1 MRSPILTLSQAL
13 RLSPAPCLAL
23 VGAGGKTTALFQI
36 ARQLKPPVFVTATTH
51 LAKDQLNLADR
62 HIIVRN
68 PEDLELIE
76 AYLDSEEVVLVTG
89 SLHESERSSGVDAIS
104 LENMVSITK
113 AHSIPMLIEADGS
126 RQQPLKAPSDHEP
139 VIPPFVDS
147 VMVVAGLSGL
157 GKQLTSEWVHRP
169 ELFAFLSGLATGDI
183 ISVDALA
190 KVLTSPLGGLKW
202 IPQGAR
208 RIVLLNQADTLGRQ
222 ALALVLA
229 TKLLPAYHAVVV
241 ASLRPPPTDLPRIMA
256 VHEPVAGIILAAG
269 GSSRMGQP
277 KQLLSWKGEP
287 LVRSVTSTAL
297 TAGLSPVV
305 LVTGAHSSQVQA
317 AVQDLSVT
325 LVQNPDWESGQ
336 STSMQ
341 AGLRALPP
349 EAGAAIFLLADQPRV
364 SVTLLR
370 SLVERHAETL
380 APVVAPRVADQRANP
395 VLFDRLTF
403 RDLLSIHGDI
413 GGRAI
418 FSQYSVNWLE
428 WQDAS
433 LLLDVD
439 TAEDYRRLVDEE

>member
-1 MRSPILTLSQAL
+1 MRLSISTLSQAL
-13 RLSPAPCLAL
+13 RLSPPPCLAL

-36 ARQLKPPVFVTATTH
+36 ARQLKPPVLVTATTH
-51 LAKDQLNLADR
+51 LAKNQFNLADR

-68 PEDLELIE
+68 QEDLELIE
-76 AYLDSEEVVLVTG
+76 AHLDSEDVVLATG
-89 SLHESERSSGVDAIS
+89 SLQEGKRTSGIDAIS
-104 LENMVSITK
+104 LEYLLSITK
-113 AHSIPMLIEADGS
+113 ARSIPMLIEADGS
-126 RQQPLKAPSDHEP
+126 RQQPLKAPADHEP
-139 VIPPFVDS
+139 AIPPFVDS
-147 VMVVAGLSGL
+147 VIVVAGLSGL
-157 GKQLTSEWVHRP
+157 GKPLTSKWVHRP
-169 ELFAFLSGLATGDI
+169 ELFASLSGLAIGDI

-190 KVLTSPLGGLKW
+190 KVLTNPLGGLKG

-229 TKLLPAYHAVVV
+229 TKLQPAYHAVVV
-241 ASLRPPPTDLPRIMA
+241 ASLRPPAAELPRILA

-277 KQLLSWKGEP
+277 KQLLSWKGEA
-287 LVRSVTSTAL
+287 LVRSVASTAL
-297 TAGLSPVV
+297 AAGLSPVV
-305 LVTGAHSSQVQA
+305 LVTGAHSVEVQA
-317 AVQDLSVT
+317 AVRDLPVT

-336 STSMQ
+336 STSIQ
-341 AGLRALPP
+341 AGLRSLPP

-403 RDLLSIHGDI
+403 RDLMSIHGDI
-413 GGRAI
+413 GGRAL
-418 FSQYSVNWLE
+418 FSQFPVNWLE

-439 TAEDYRRLVDEE
+439 TAEDYRRLVDEQ